1 MLKTISQTL
10 TALFLLAVS
19 TSCIQA
25 DAGTD
30 QAESTV
36 APAAVADE
44 ALTELAVKYL
54 EANVIRDSKY
64 VFENSIDLPK
74 GSYTGIGSGTGT
86 DWKLKYA
93 AGHLDGLKKV
103 GWEGLDPKGYVVGDV
118 AWFTDLAHG
127 VLPDG
132 KKIDIR
138 ISLVMRKV
146 GDEWKTVHHH
156 VSEGVDRS
164 GIKKEE

>member
-1 MLKTISQTL
+1 MLKFVCQTSTIL
-10 TALFLLAVS
+10 LLLAAGA
-19 TSCIQA
+19 SCVQA
-25 DAGTD
+25 DERTD
-30 QAESTV
+30 RAETAA
-36 APAAVADE
+36 APATEADA

-54 EANVIRDSKY
+54 EANVVRDSTY

-132 KKIDIR
+132 EKIDIR

-164 GIKKEE
+164 GIKKED